1 MFDARAIWVQMQK
14 QTTFAYPIHIR
25 ERKDTQ
31 MQSKSFSQ
39 SHSDMEPMEP
49 VFFHLTF
56 QFVFALP
63 KFTCVNKSAI
73 EVQEYFFPFLLPA
86 LVLAF
91 AFLRFTC
98 VFPCVCISV
107 ISVNH
112 AWGSCLYCI
121 SQLKSMVHDD
131 KLSIDFFLTVYLH
144 VNWCIPHS
152 HLLINSHKQDEEF
165 LFLY

>member
-1 MFDARAIWVQMQK
+1 MQK
-14 QTTFAYPIHIR
+14 QTTFAHPIHKQG
-25 ERKDTQ
+25 RKDTQ

-56 QFVFALP
+56 AFVFALP
-63 KFTCVNKSAI
+63 RFTCANKSAI

-91 AFLRFTC
+91 CIFMVHMC
-98 VFPCVCISV
+98 IPCVCI

-112 AWGSCLYCI
+112 
-121 SQLKSMVHDD
+121 K
-131 KLSIDFFLTVYLH
+131 
-144 VNWCIPHS
+144 
-152 HLLINSHKQDEEF
+152 
-165 LFLY
+165 